1 MNDKGFGKRLAQ
13 ELPRWQQEGW
23 VSDAGGRAILADL
36 AAQQPAQSWAS
47 SLALIGALLLGVGVI
62 TWFAAHWN
70 EMGKVIKVMLI
81 VSALTASHLAH
92 GYCMTRA
99 ALPKLAQGMALLSV
113 LFFGAAIMLI
123 GQIYHIDAHF
133 PDGIAL
139 WAAAGLLTAWLLTSQ
154 PALLA
159 SILLAG
165 LWTWFEQVEYQS
177 MNWPLL
183 VYLVLAAVP
192 LLRHD
197 WPLAARAW
205 GGLCLLWVL
214 AWHAHPGFD
223 ALGEF
228 HANAQ
233 ANAQAQ
239 TLAHIRLFALQV
251 LMVAGGWALVQANA
265 RPFARAMRAD
275 FLLAALAGAF
285 IFTFPDIGHSYLAQH
300 QTWPKATLVP
310 WLAALA
316 AATVFYA
323 VGIFQLVRTSALAA
337 ERLRIGI
344 ALAIAFALLLAV
356 EVIVPCG
363 NGVPA
368 LLWNVLF
375 LGVLYWIGDLGMRHG
390 DRLMVN
396 RAFTG
401 FALWLLARYFDT
413 FWTLMDR
420 ALFFMAGGI
429 LLLAGGGW
437 LERRRRALM
446 RDIEARGQA

>member
-1 MNDKGFGKRLAQ
+1 MNDKGFGKRLAR

-36 AAQQPAQSWAS
+36 AARQPAQSWAAL
-47 SLALIGALLLGVGVI
+47 LALIGALLLGVGVI

-70 EMGKVIKVMLI
+70 EMGKLIKVILI
-81 VSALTASHLAH
+81 VLALGASHVAH

-139 WAAAGLLTAWLLTSQ
+139 WAAAGLLTAWLLASQ

-159 SILLAG
+159 SIALAA
-165 LWTWFEQVEYQS
+165 LWTWFEQLEYRV

-183 VYLVLAAVP
+183 AYLALAAVL

-197 WPLAARAW
+197 WRLAARAW
-205 GGLCLLWVL
+205 GGLCILWLLG
-214 AWHAHPGFD
+214 WHAHPGFD
-223 ALGEF
+223 LAGGE
-228 HANAQ
+228 HAPAQ
-233 ANAQAQ
+233 
-239 TLAHIRLFALQV
+239 AHIRLFALQV
-251 LMVAGGWALVQANA
+251 LIFAGGWALAQANA
-265 RPFARAMRAD
+265 HPFARALRAD
-275 FLLAALAGAF
+275 FLLAALIGAF
-285 IFTFPDIGHSYLAQH
+285 IFTFPDFALQRTQANGNLML
-300 QTWPKATLVP
+300 WLV
-310 WLAALA
+310 ALA
-316 AATVFYA
+316 GAAAFYA
-323 VGIFQLVRTSALAA
+323 VGIFRLVRTSELTAD
-337 ERLRIGI
+337 RLRIGI
-344 ALAIAFALLLAV
+344 ALATAFALLLAA
-356 EVIVPCG
+356 EIIVPRS
-363 NGVPA
+363 NGLPA
-368 LLWNVLF
+368 LFWNALF
-375 LGVLYWIGDLGMRHG
+375 LGVLYWIGDFGVRHG

-401 FALWLLARYFDT
+401 FAVWLLARYFDT
-413 FWTLMDR
+413 FWSLMDR

-446 RDIEARGQA
+446 RDIEARGQS